1 MNPLEKQLWMRP
13 ARLDGAPENVL
24 REIAEKEGAISVRK
38 LHQLMQ
44 VAADSA
50 AREVKE
56 RHFTHKNVCSGAV
69 DYVIPDPTGLVCVV
83 SRPVPL
89 SERQPADSE
98 KNEHGQCYYGSWYH
112 NSWHWYVCTAPFSWS
127 THFLPAGVEVLP
139 AACFA
144 PEEENEVEEPKEKVP
159 DTELL
164 LAEWDVADTKFEHC
178 VDPLERKWAYSVRAE
193 IQRKDRKPFDSV
205 IGKFIKV
212 LKNDMLFEIRH
223 EKKRHF
229 LNSDGS
235 VSVAADILCVSRECK
250 P

>member
-13 ARLDGAPENVL
+13 ARLDGAPENIL

-56 RHFTHKNVCSGAV
+56 RHLTHKNVCSGAV
-69 DYVIPDPTGLVCVV
+69 DY
-83 SRPVPL
+83 
-89 SERQPADSE
+89 
-98 KNEHGQCYYGSWYH
+98 

-235 VSVAADILCVSRECK
+235 VSMAADILCVSRECK